1 MKDAILKVG
10 TLQERSNE
18 NNQKQCDYI
27 TQLLQQVDILKLK
40 LAESEEARKLL
51 DSLCKQQEHQLI
63 EQRKENMLRDLEEDQ
78 SFNHEM
84 VGRIAD
90 MEKQNDYLQLK
101 LIDNN
106 KDFKSKDQ
114 QIEKL

>member
-1 MKDAILKVG
+1 
-10 TLQERSNE
+10 
-18 NNQKQCDYI
+18 
-27 TQLLQQVDILKLK
+27 
-40 LAESEEARKLL
+40 
-51 DSLCKQQEHQLI
+51 
-63 EQRKENMLRDLEEDQ
+63 MLRDLEEDQ

-114 QIEKL
+114 QIEKLQS